1 LKAGIVAHGRGRVAA
16 EILHTANDAVLW
28 MTTGR
33 RRTQRQRKAKSEK
46 RKAKSEKP
54 EEWCIYSEKAS
65 PLKG

>member
-16 EILHTANDAVLW
+16 EILQTANDAVLR

-33 RRTQRQRKAKSEK
+33 RRTRRQ

-54 EEWCIYSEKAS
+54 EEWSIYSEKTS
-65 PLKG
+65 PLEG